1 MGFTFDKKPT
11 IEIDGKEYICD
22 PTDVNLI
29 EGISEHFPKLLAIG
43 AQMEEMRANLLV
55 KNKSADQIKEQNEAF
70 FAKNRELLTECQGFI
85 HGTLGV
91 EEYNEIFASRRP
103 NSVEHLKLCTYIFN
117 EVMKER
123 AKVLEDYLDLP
134 DNKREDSNAFSEAAG
149 QHSGEKD

>member
-43 AQMEEMRANLLV
+43 SQMEELRVQMIG
-55 KNKSADQIKEQNEAF
+55 KDKSADQMREHNEIF
-70 FAKNRELLTECQGFI
+70 IAKNRELLTECQGFI
-85 HGTLGV
+85 HGTLGI
-91 EEYNEIFASRRP
+91 EEYNEIFSGRRP

-117 EVMKER
+117 EVMKGR
-123 AKVLEDYLDLP
+123 AKVLEEYLDPP
-134 DNKREDSNAFSEAAG
+134 DNEQEVLDASDKAAG

>member
-11 IEIDGKEYICD
+11 IEVDGKEYICD

-43 AQMEEMRANLLV
+43 AQMEEMRANLSLKD
-55 KNKSADQIKEQNEAF
+55 KNADQIKEQNEAF

-85 HGTLGV
+85 YGTLGI
-91 EEYNEIFASRRP
+91 EEYNEIFAGRRP

-123 AKVLEDYLDLP
+123 AKVLEDYLDMP
-134 DNKREDSNAFSEAAG
+134 DNEREDLDAFSQAAG